1 MHPHTHPLCI
11 RHLLLFQSHRSIYI
25 SKKDEREGP
34 LCALFLTPE
43 MIWFISPSTEISAIP
58 PHLCLSNRRGEG
70 ASEKRDLSSRV
81 WSRTHRTSST
91 ELDSCAGGGGDFS
104 HCWSMLKEWG
114 GGSRVWGG
122 GGWAITLRQ
131 KASVHAGS
139 PTPTSD
145 RWQAEAFTHQA
156 KQ

>member
-91 ELDSCAGGGGDFS
+91 ELDSCAGGGGWLFS
-104 HCWSMLKEWG
+104 LLKHVEGMGWG
-114 GGSRVWGG
+114 VGGFG